1 MGKIDDYSVGTVN
14 GGDRLLASN
23 TSTGET
29 KNITVDALSESINGD
44 SSWNTVIVNVSS
56 AELLAINTTPKT
68 ILAAPGAGKY
78 HEYEAR
84 AEYDYNTVAYTVSG
98 GGSLYLN
105 QGSKDC
111 YFPQTMISQTE
122 NTAAVGTNYGF
133 HKMNTAITLTSDAN
147 PTSGNGTF
155 RIILRYRV
163 RTFGE

>member
-84 AEYDYNTVAYTVSG
+84 AEYDYNNAELV
-98 GGSLYLN
+98 L
-105 QGSKDC
+105 D
-111 YFPQTMISQTE
+111 
-122 NTAAVGTNYGF
+122 
-133 HKMNTAITLTSDAN
+133 SDDFFDVEFEIVN
-147 PTSGNGTF
+147 
-155 RIILRYRV
+155 RD
-163 RTFGE
+163 